1 MCVFKSESSFFT
13 LNKNSM
19 YYEVLPTVFVS
30 FSHITGLPGRFCISG
45 CMQLVGRKL
54 NISLPHWSVDYN
66 IESCLV
72 CKTVGFFLKIS
83 LVYRVFIRHH
93 RSENS
98 PLTMQNS
105 LANISYSITI
115 FDSDM
120 EPLSK

>member
-1 MCVFKSESSFFT
+1 MSHSHTGVFT
-13 LNKNSM
+13 
-19 YYEVLPTVFVS
+19 
-30 FSHITGLPGRFCISG
+30 I
-45 CMQLVGRKL
+45 
-54 NISLPHWSVDYN
+54 